1 MANVKIRCKD
11 LSFRERTLNFQRIR
25 PGQVI
30 GVTKT
35 RAEILVKGGWAEY
48 VSPQKE
54 AKPEEETKELKEVK
68 NEETK

>member
-1 MANVKIRCKD
+1 MANVKIRCKE
-11 LSFRERTLNFQRIR
+11 LSFRERTHNFQRIR

-30 GVTKT
+30 DVTKS

-48 VSPQKE
+48 VNPQKE